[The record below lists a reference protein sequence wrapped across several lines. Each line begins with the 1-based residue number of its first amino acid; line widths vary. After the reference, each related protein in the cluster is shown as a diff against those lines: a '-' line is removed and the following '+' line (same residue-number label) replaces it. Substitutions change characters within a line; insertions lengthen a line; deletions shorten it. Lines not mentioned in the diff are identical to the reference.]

1 MKRRTNRQGFSL
13 MEIIIAVV
21 IMAIV
26 ATLGVS
32 QLGKT
37 TTQAKDRLNQHNI
50 AALNE
55 AVQRYFLERNSYP
68 DRNLVYLT
76 YYGYASESKSGYKYY
91 QYDPW
96 NKPYIFDTNTK
107 KVKNR

>member
-1 MKRRTNRQGFSL
+1 MRNRKRREGFSL

-37 TTQAKDRLNQHNI
+37 TQQAKDRLNEHNKS
-50 AALNE
+50 ALDE
-55 AVQRYFLERNSYP
+55 AVQRYYLERNRYP
-68 DRNLVYLT
+68 DANLVYLT
-76 YYGYASESKSGYKYY
+76 YYGYASEAKNGYKYY

-96 NKPYIFDTNTK
+96 NKPYRFNGSTK
-107 KVKNR
+107 KVENR